1 MLTVRL
7 HIPMTH
13 CNDRYQYQA
22 PDATVTAA
30 AQAILNDTAVSAFLS
45 LPDSFQAGGLDA
57 ALVTCAVIY
66 QAGATG
72 LAAFATATNATGN
85 EALVDQLLATP
96 LLMRDML
103 VAGGATS
110 LPNRR
115 GFDKKYAQAMAIY
128 TKILKASA
136 VLDYDE
142 VMASYS
148 YTAAAAASNITT
160 PWDDHST
167 ATVLNRLAVATACSH
182 AVPVMHRYCPDLP
195 ANDCYVDPVARY
207 MHFEKHYLAGDL
219 DPAFPVLTAFELFHA
234 VDSDATDDDM
244 AWFRSTVASFRPDF
258 IAMSYHWRYAESVHT
273 E

>member
-1 MLTVRL
+1 MAA
-7 HIPMTH
+7 
-13 CNDRYQYQA
+13 YQA
-22 PDATVTAA
+22 GNDSVTAA
-30 AQAILNDTAVSAFLS
+30 AQAILSDVAVSAFLS

-57 ALVTCAVIY
+57 ALVTCSVIY
-66 QAGATG
+66 QAGPPS
-72 LAAFATATNATGN
+72 LANFASGGTGN

-115 GFDKKYAQAMAIY
+115 GFDKKFGEAMAIF

-142 VMASYS
+142 VMAAYRES
-148 YTAAAAASNITT
+148 TFAAASNST
-160 PWDDHST
+160 PWDDFSV
-167 ATVLNRLAVATACSH
+167 ANVLKRLAVATACAH
-182 AVPVMHRYCPDLP
+182 AVPVMHRYCRSLP
-195 ANDCYVDPVARY
+195 ADDCYVDPVARY
-207 MHFEKHYLAGDL
+207 MHFEKHYHAGDL

-244 AWFRSTVASFRPDF
+244 MWLRSTLVRFRPDHV
-258 IAMSYHWRYAESVHT
+258 AMYGARLPAEIYTRGCHWITRMFA
-273 E
+273 